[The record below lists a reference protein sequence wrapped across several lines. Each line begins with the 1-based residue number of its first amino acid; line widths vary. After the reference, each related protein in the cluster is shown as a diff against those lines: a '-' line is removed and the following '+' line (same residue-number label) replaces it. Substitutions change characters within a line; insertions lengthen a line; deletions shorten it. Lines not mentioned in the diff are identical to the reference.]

1 MGEPA
6 PNAGYRGGTRPQRG
20 LSRGNP
26 PPTRAIVGEPTP
38 NAGYREAI
46 VGEPAPNAGY
56 REAIVGLSRGYCGG
70 TRPQRG
76 LLWGYREV
84 YNILRLT

>member
-26 PPTRAIVGEPTP
+26 PPTRAIVG
-38 NAGYREAI
+38 
-46 VGEPAPNAGY
+46 
-56 REAIVGLSRGYCGG
+56 LSRGYCGG

>member
-26 PPTRAIVGEPTP
+26 PPTRAIE
-38 NAGYREAI
+38 R
-46 VGEPAPNAGY
+46 EPAPNTGY
-56 REAIVGLSRGYCGG
+56 CGGTRPQRGLSRGYCGG